1 MYASPSI
8 HLELA
13 KQRHLDM
20 LAEARR
26 YNVSKEVG
34 EVGDVDG
41 PQRLRAVKGVFAGI
55 LATVASVARPKP
67 ASEPAAT
74 PC

>member
-1 MYASPSI
+1 MYASPTI

-26 YNVSKEVG
+26 YNVPKEIG

-41 PQRLRAVKGVFAGI
+41 SQRLVAVKGVFAGI
-55 LATVASVARPKP
+55 LASVTSFARPKP